1 MNGALRSPGGGIA
14 VSTTERG
21 LPVGLTI
28 HERELGR
35 PAGELAAEI
44 LLLCQLSAQR
54 LQVSRRQ
61 HLLDRGVSP
70 TAIEGLV
77 LATAGDLERTEARLA
92 EFGGDEDDPWSG
104 PA

>member
-35 PAGELAAEI
+35 PAAELAAEI
-44 LLLCQLSAQR
+44 LLVCQLSAQR

-61 HLLDRGVSP
+61 DLVARGVSP
-70 TAIEGLV
+70 EVIQGLD
-77 LATAGDLERTEARLA
+77 LATVDDLKRSAAKLVEL
-92 EFGGDEDDPWSG
+92 DEDEGDDWSG
-104 PA
+104 PL

>member
-14 VSTTERG
+14 VRTTERG

-35 PAGELAAEI
+35 PAAELAAEI
-44 LLLCQLSAQR
+44 FLLCQLSAQR

-61 HLLDRGVSP
+61 DLVAHGVSP
-70 TAIEGLV
+70 EVIQGLD
-77 LATAGDLERTEARLA
+77 LATAADLERTEAGLT
-92 EFGGDEDDPWSG
+92 EFDGDEDDPWSG